1 MDFECQIMSDRHTGN
16 SRGFG
21 FVSYLSDEAMQA
33 VLAIPHQ
40 LHGKTVCGTKSSEI
54 NAN

>member
-1 MDFECQIMSDRHTGN
+1 MTDRHTGN

-33 VLAIPHQ
+33 VLAVPHQ
-40 LHGKTVCGTKSSEI
+40 LDGKTVRSYFCVF
-54 NAN
+54 